1 MGVQIVSFVNH
12 KGGVGKT
19 TSAVNIGAGLN
30 LLGKKVLLVD
40 LDPQANLT
48 DHLGLSPEEEKTIY
62 GAMKGQYPLP
72 VVQIKE
78 GLDVTPSTLDLAGAE
93 IELSSKIGREIIL
106 KKLLGTVSGRYD
118 YVLIDCPPSL
128 GLLTVNGLTA
138 SDMAIITAE
147 PGKFS
152 MLGMKR
158 LIEVFGTVQEFLS
171 KELKAYRILVT
182 KYDTRQSLPKQF
194 TELISE
200 TYRGKV
206 YKTVIRSTVSL
217 SDAQMQGKSVFDT
230 AAKSKGA
237 EDYLS
242 VCYEIMNDALIL

>member
-1 MGVQIVSFVNH
+1 MSVKIISFVNH

-30 LLGKKVLLVD
+30 LLGKRVLLVD
-40 LDPQANLT
+40 IDPQSNLT
-48 DHLGLSPEEEKTIY
+48 DHLGLSTEEEKTIY
-62 GAMKGQYPLP
+62 GALKEQYPLP
-72 VVQIKE
+72 VVTVKD

-106 KKLLGTVSGRYD
+106 KKLLRNISGGYD

-128 GLLTVNGLTA
+128 GLLTINGLTA
-138 SDMAIITAE
+138 SDMAIIAAE

-158 LIEVFGTVQEFLS
+158 LIEVFGTVQEILNRD
-171 KELKAYRILVT
+171 LTDYRILVT
-182 KYDTRQSLPKQF
+182 KYDTRQSLPRQF
-194 TELISE
+194 TDFIQE
-200 TYRGKV
+200 TYKGKV
-206 YKTVIRSTVSL
+206 YRTVIRSNVSL

-230 AAKSKGA
+230 ATKSKGA
-237 EDYLS
+237 EDYLA
-242 VCYEIMNDALIL
+242 VCEEIIGDNKN